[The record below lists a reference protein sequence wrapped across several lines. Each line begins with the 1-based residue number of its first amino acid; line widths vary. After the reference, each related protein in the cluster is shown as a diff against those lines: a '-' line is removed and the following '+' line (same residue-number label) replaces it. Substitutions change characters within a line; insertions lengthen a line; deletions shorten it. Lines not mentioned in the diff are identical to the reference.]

1 VLWNKE
7 GMMVIDGLRR
17 GIEIFFGLVNVPPQ
31 SLKQVGISTGLRLIF
46 LIILAGIGLLIA
58 YLEPK
63 LQKYAQNVLRIFP
76 FKVLWNK
83 ERMMVMDGLRRG
95 IEIFFGLVNVPPQS
109 LKQVGISIGLRLIFL
124 IILAGIGLLIAYLL
138 Y

>member
-58 YLEPK
+58 YL
-63 LQKYAQNVLRIFP
+63 LH
-76 FKVLWNK
+76 
-83 ERMMVMDGLRRG
+83 
-95 IEIFFGLVNVPPQS
+95 
-109 LKQVGISIGLRLIFL
+109 
-124 IILAGIGLLIAYLL
+124 
-138 Y
+138 